1 MNDRRAIPMAAL
13 QRADKLLGAVCCAL
27 LQPLRWVRAR
37 GGPRPDSRKVL
48 SMKFWGIGSLQMLTP
63 AARSLRSR
71 HPGAELVF
79 LTLAS
84 NRQCAEGL
92 DVFDRVLTL
101 DVSGG
106 GWWRVFGRILTL
118 VRTLRRERFDAVYDF
133 EFFTR
138 FSAVIGFLTGAPRRH
153 GFASTRVW
161 RGGLHTHE
169 VPFNRYWHV
178 ARNFRVLAGV
188 DDGLNV
194 TAQDVVPHRV
204 TEQDELRVGEL
215 LAAEGLAPGTPYAVL
230 NPNAG
235 TLSLERRWPAAMF
248 ADLAS
253 RLLRED
259 DLAVVLIGSGAER
272 EYTEGVRL
280 LAEATPGERLA
291 NLAGSVTTG
300 GLAALLRDAA
310 VVVSN
315 DSGPMHLS
323 AALGA
328 PTVGLFGPETPVMYG
343 PLGLRALALYR
354 PPPCS
359 PCINVHD
366 NKVASCIYGRPECLV
381 NLPVDEV
388 HEALRAL
395 RRGDVFELGGPSP
408 ATAQAGRTSP
418 DDRPSEAH

>member
-27 LQPLRWVRAR
+27 LQPMRWWRAGR
-37 GGPRPDSRKVL
+37 RSQPGGRKVL

-63 AARSLRSR
+63 AARSLRER

-79 LTLAS
+79 LTLAA

-92 DVFDRVLTL
+92 GVFDRVLTL
-101 DVSGG
+101 EVGGG
-106 GWWRVFGRILTL
+106 GWLRVFRRIVAL
-118 VRTLRRERFDAVYDF
+118 VRTLRRERFDEVYDF

-138 FSAVIGFLTGAPRRH
+138 FSAVVGFLTGAPHRH

-161 RGGLHTHE
+161 RGGLHTRV

-178 ARNFRVLAGV
+178 SRNFKVLAGV

-194 TAQDVVPHRV
+194 TAADVVPHAI
-204 TEQDELRVGEL
+204 TELDELRVEEL
-215 LAAEGLAPGTPYAVL
+215 LAAEGLAAGAPYVVL

-235 TLSLERRWPAAMF
+235 TLSLERRWPPAMF
-248 ADLAS
+248 AELGR
-253 RLLRED
+253 RLLRDEG
-259 DLAVVLIGSGAER
+259 LALLLIGSASER
-272 EYTEGVRL
+272 AYTEGVRQL
-280 LAEATPGERLA
+280 VEPDPKEYVI
-291 NLAGSVTTG
+291 NLAGSLTTG
-300 GLAALLRDAA
+300 GLAAVLRGAA
-310 VVVSN
+310 GVVSN

-381 NLPVDEV
+381 NLTVDEV
-388 HEALRAL
+388 HDALQGL
-395 RRGDVFELGGPSP
+395 RRGDVYEEP
-408 ATAQAGRTSP
+408 AGDALAP
-418 DDRPSEAH
+418 DDRSLEAR